1 MESKPARPP
10 RQRGGIG
17 LLAWVLLGLPLDNA
31 ARTRA
36 TNEASGTLTTRWGTW
51 WGRHPHLL
59 HALVAF
65 ALCWTAAYLTWRVGW
80 SEQGADPVLWAALLL
95 AEAYGC
101 WNLVMLS
108 WLTWDIRSGPRPAP
122 TPGRAVDVY
131 ICTYDE
137 PLAVLEATLAGC
149 ALLDYPHTTYVL
161 DDGRR
166 AEVSSLARAWEANYL
181 TRPDNSH
188 AKAGNINHALTRTEG
203 ELVFVLDADHVPLP
217 DALATLVGYF
227 DDPRVALVQS
237 PHDFSNH
244 DSVQHYDL
252 GRHEQSV
259 FFAAIC
265 PGKDRHNAAFW
276 CGSGA
281 LIGRAALLEVGGVA
295 TETIA
300 EDFHTTIKLHRAG
313 WRTHY
318 DKRVVVQ
325 GRAPHDLASY
335 LLQRDRWARGNLAV
349 FATPESPFRGRGLTA
364 KQRLSYLASLT
375 AYLAGPVRV
384 VILAVLIAVL
394 WTGALPLH
402 IAPLALAL
410 LWAPATLLMVLA
422 GSALCRGQQ
431 GNGETTHY
439 ELCTAEIFLRALRC
453 AVRPGRGGFRVT
465 PKEGVDHG
473 GWEAVRQFRLLLV
486 CATLLAAGLILRLA
500 ADAGLDVLP
509 PMRGFAAWFVPLLGA
524 FELRRVLRTLT
535 LVGRHRQ
542 LRGEYRTP
550 LAASVAIGVLSA
562 PGAAGESASAGE
574 PASGKIA
581 SASGESTARETTAGE
596 IEPGQTVLGH
606 TCDITPSGIA
616 VELSRPLPVGA
627 RARLTIPLPDARASA
642 EAPAPTPPIH
652 LDVAVQTCRAQD
664 ELWRIGASIASCSDE
679 DRHRIIEYCH
689 VTWPYQ
695 RLRGSRPAPLAPGAE
710 AAEAADAGHAG
721 KAGDTIVRSD
731 TAVGDD
737 TGVEVEVGLLA
748 LDATLQSTA

>member
-1 MESKPARPP
+1 VRDFIDRHGPGRAPLNLRCVVVDEARMESKPAHPP

-17 LLAWVLLGLPLDNA
+17 LLAWVLLGLPLGIA

-51 WGRHPHLL
+51 WGRHPRLL
-59 HALVAF
+59 HALVAL
-65 ALCWTAAYLTWRVGW
+65 ALCWTTAYLTWRVGW
-80 SEQGADPVLWAALLL
+80 SEQGSNPLLWAMLLL

-149 ALLDYPHTTYVL
+149 ALLNYPHTTYLL

-166 AEVSSLARAWEANYL
+166 AEVESLAQAWEALYL

-217 DALATLVGYF
+217 DALQTLVGYF

-259 FFAAIC
+259 FFSAIC

-281 LIGRAALLEVGGVA
+281 LIGRAALLGVGGVA

-313 WRTHY
+313 WLTHY

-325 GRAPHDLASY
+325 GRAPHDLAAY

-349 FATPESPFRGRGLTA
+349 FTTPESPLRGHGLTTR
-364 KQRLSYLASLT
+364 QRLSYLASLT
-375 AYLAGPVRV
+375 AYLAGPARI
-384 VILAVLIAVL
+384 VILAVLVEVL

-410 LWAPATLLMVLA
+410 LWGPATLLMVLA

-439 ELCTAEIFLRALRC
+439 ELCTAEIFIRALRC
-453 AVRPGRGGFRVT
+453 VVRPGHGGFRVT

-486 CATLLAAGLILRLA
+486 CVTLLAAGLILRIA
-500 ADAGLDVLP
+500 ADAGLGVLP
-509 PMRGFAAWFVPLLGA
+509 PMRGFAAWFVPLLGL
-524 FELRRVLRTLT
+524 FELRRILRTLT

-550 LAASVAIGVLSA
+550 LAASVAIGVHSA
-562 PGAAGESASAGE
+562 PGSAVETASGEL
-574 PASGKIA
+574 ASGKII
-581 SASGESTARETTAGE
+581 SGEIA
-596 IEPGQTVLGH
+596 PGQTVLGH

-616 VELSRPLPVGA
+616 VELSRPLPLGS
-627 RARLTIPLPDARASA
+627 RASLALPLPGVQAS
-642 EAPAPTPPIH
+642 TPPPPIR
-652 LDVAVQTCRAQD
+652 LDVTVQACRPQG

-695 RLRGSRPAPLAPGAE
+695 RLRGFRPAPLAPISENAE
-710 AAEAADAGHAG
+710 VGDAIVRTGDA
-721 KAGDTIVRSD
+721 AGDASALG
-731 TAVGDD
+731 AV
-737 TGVEVEVGLLA
+737 E
-748 LDATLQSTA
+748 TLQSTG